1 MKKRREEGTGGR
13 NERREVGREVKGRK
27 EKRMSTHCVEYSF
40 PQQGYRSE
48 QELMKFHFTA
58 IKY

>member
-27 EKRMSTHCVEYSF
+27 EKRDSNLST
-40 PQQGYRSE
+40 
-48 QELMKFHFTA
+48 
-58 IKY
+58 